1 MIVKS
6 FEAHKINLNRSQF
19 ILLYGKNEGFKN
31 QVKINLLKDKIITS
45 NYEETEL
52 INRPNELFDSIS
64 SGSLFETEKII
75 FISRATDKIFKIIC
89 ELVEKKFENLTMI
102 IDSENLEK
110 KSKLRAFFE
119 KSKDCI
125 CIPFYPDTNETLNKL
140 ATQII
145 KDNNISISYS
155 NLNLII
161 NKCNG
166 DRKILNT
173 ELEKIINYA
182 KSGKKID
189 TTSIKKLT
197 NLIENYSIAELIDN
211 CLAKNKNKT
220 INILVENSFNSEDSI
235 VITRIFINKLKKI
248 LILSKE
254 FQKNNNIDM
263 TISMAKPPIFW
274 KEKEIT
280 KQQIKNW
287 TPDTIREIL
296 YKLNEVEL
304 TIKKNYD
311 NSINIIT
318 DFILN
323 VVSQKVNN

>member
-1 MIVKS
+1 MIIKS
-6 FEAHKINLNRSQF
+6 FETHKINLDKCHF

-31 QVKINLLKDKIITS
+31 QIKISLLKDKTITS
-45 NYEETEL
+45 NYDEIEI
-52 INRPNELFDSIS
+52 INKPNEFFQSIS
-64 SGSLFETEKII
+64 SKSLFETEKII
-75 FISRATDKIFKIIC
+75 FINRATDKIFKIIS
-89 ELVEKKFENLTMI
+89 ELVEKKFENLIVI

-119 KSKDCI
+119 KSKECI
-125 CIPFYPDTNETLNKL
+125 CIPFYPDTNETLSKI
-140 ATQII
+140 TFQIL
-145 KDNNISISYS
+145 KKKNISISSS
-155 NLNLII
+155 NINLVV

-166 DRKILNT
+166 DRKILLT
-173 ELEKIINYA
+173 ELEKIANYA
-182 KSGKKID
+182 KNGKKIN
-189 TTSIKKLT
+189 TETIAKLT
-197 NLIENYSIAELIDN
+197 NLIENHSISELIDN

-220 INILVENSFNSEDSI
+220 INILVENNFSSEDCI

-254 FQKNNNIDM
+254 FQKNNDINM

-280 KQQIKNW
+280 KQQIINW
-287 TPDTIREIL
+287 TPDTIKEIL

-304 TIKKNYD
+304 LIKKNYD
-311 NSINIIT
+311 NSINLIT

-323 VVSQKVNN
+323 LVTKKVNN

>member
-6 FEAHKINLNRSQF
+6 FETHKINLNRSRF
-19 ILLYGKNEGFKN
+19 ILLCGKNEGFKN
-31 QVKINLLKDKIITS
+31 QVKINLLKDKTITS

-52 INRPNELFDSIS
+52 INKPNELFDSIS

-89 ELVEKKFENLTMI
+89 ELVEKKFESLTMI

-274 KEKEIT
+274 KEKQIT

>member
-254 FQKNNNIDM
+254 FQKNKNIDM

-280 KQQIKNW
+280 KQQIINW
-287 TPDTIREIL
+287 TPDAIKEIL